1 MEHGIYGRLL
11 DIYYSREGAIP
22 AEQAARLVGARTEE
36 EKAAVDCVLT
46 EFFDLGPAGWTQSRC
61 DAEIDRFHHKQAQA
75 KRAAQASV
83 ASRQASAERPL
94 SGRSTDVERT
104 QSPDPDPVTK
114 EKTSVAIATGAKPP
128 PEEIV
133 FGYGVPLLVTAGT
146 AEKHARSFL
155 GKLLREH
162 GPPAVVDALRDC
174 IRAKPLQP
182 LEWLAAALPP
192 KGKSANRQEAI
203 EKANRAVGD
212 RWLAETEQA
221 HAIY

>member
-1 MEHGIYGRLL
+1 MEDLAYRRLL
-11 DIYYSREGAIP
+11 DLYYTLEGPIPDSDISREIGMNHAD
-22 AEQAARLVGARTEE
+22 EVNTVLC
-36 EKAAVDCVLT
+36 KFFVLT
-46 EFFDLGPAGWTQSRC
+46 DGAWHNTRC
-61 DAEIDRFHHKQAQA
+61 DEEIAAYKAMAEGGKRGAA
-75 KRAAQASV
+75 KRWAK
-83 ASRQASAERPL
+83 
-94 SGRSTDVERT
+94 GGD
-104 QSPDPDPVTK
+104 SPPIAPPMPTSNHEPVTSNQ
-114 EKTSVAIATGAKPP
+114 EKISVAIATGAKPP